1 MPRLLVVLALLFASL
16 EAAPVAAQPSELT
29 VAARGGDL
37 AKVTALLEA
46 GAEPDPQGIATPLY
60 FASQGGHLEIAKVL
74 LANGANPNAQS
85 NWGTPLHIS
94 ARRGHLEIAKILLQ
108 HGADPNVTGGEFG
121 NTPLHEAAVKGVV
134 EIGALL
140 IDHGADV
147 NARNS
152 HFEPPIHL
160 AVQKKRTAFAEIL
173 RKFGAAAIKV
183 KPISGE
189 LADADLERG
198 RIRALECG
206 VCHQMV
212 KVEDTGGDGPR
223 LWGVVGRPIASLD
236 YDYTDALRAQT
247 GSWTFE
253 RLNTFLADP
262 AGTVPGSGM
271 YRGYVKDRKERVA
284 LIAYLR
290 TLSDDPVPLP

>member
-1 MPRLLVVLALLFASL
+1 MPRLFVVLALLFTL
-16 EAAPVAAQPSELT
+16 VNAAPATAQPSELMT
-29 VAARGGDL
+29 AARGGDL
-37 AKVTALLEA
+37 EKVTALLDS

-60 FASQGGHLEIAKVL
+60 FAAQGGHLEIAKIL
-74 LANGANPNAQS
+74 LESGANANAQS

-94 ARRGHLEIAKILLQ
+94 ARRGHLEIAKVLLQ
-108 HGADPNVTGGEFG
+108 HGANPNLMGGEHDS
-121 NTPLHEAAVKGVV
+121 TPLHEAAEKGAV

-140 IDHGADV
+140 IDRGADV

-152 HFEPPIHL
+152 QFQPPIHL
-160 AVQKKRTAFAEIL
+160 AAKRNRSEFAELL
-173 RKFGAAAIKV
+173 RKHGAAAIEV
-183 KPISGE
+183 EPISGD
-189 LADADLERG
+189 LAAADIEKG

-212 KVEDTGGDGPR
+212 KVENTGGDGPR
-223 LWGVVGRPIASLD
+223 LWGIVGRPIASLD
-236 YDYTDALRAQT
+236 YPYSDAMSSQS

-253 RLNTFLADP
+253 RLNAFLADP
-262 AGTVPGSGM
+262 MGIVPGTVM
-271 YRGYVKDRKERVA
+271 NKGYVDDRAERVA